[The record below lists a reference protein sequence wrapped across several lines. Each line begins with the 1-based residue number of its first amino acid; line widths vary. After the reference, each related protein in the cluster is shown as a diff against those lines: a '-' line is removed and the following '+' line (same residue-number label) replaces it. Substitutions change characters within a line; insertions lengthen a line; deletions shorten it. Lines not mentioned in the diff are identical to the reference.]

1 MEIKNKYQ
9 SPLKMKEIMILESG
23 FRRSEEDIDHLKL
36 GFRPERKIE
45 KIGEDQYKIELEVYL
60 GDDEEKLSLYV
71 KCAAIF
77 ETEQENMG
85 LIERNAIAII
95 FPYVRAYISALTSQ
109 PGMSPIVLPPINILA
124 MLNDDRGKHE

>member
-1 MEIKNKYQ
+1 
-9 SPLKMKEIMILESG
+9 MKEIMILESG

-77 ETEQENMG
+77 ETEQEN
-85 LIERNAIAII
+85 
-95 FPYVRAYISALTSQ
+95 P
-109 PGMSPIVLPPINILA
+109 
-124 MLNDDRGKHE
+124 